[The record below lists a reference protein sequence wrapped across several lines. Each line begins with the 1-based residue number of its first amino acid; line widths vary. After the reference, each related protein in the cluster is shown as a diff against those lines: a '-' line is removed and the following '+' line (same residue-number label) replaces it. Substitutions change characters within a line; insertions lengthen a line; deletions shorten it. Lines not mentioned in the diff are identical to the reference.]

1 MANPHCKFID
11 KSPLPSCM
19 QIVTLTTDFGTK
31 DYYAAVLKGN
41 FLKEAEN
48 IQIVDISHSISTHD
62 IVEGAFFIKN
72 AYKHFPKGTIHVV
85 SIQSFNEDGNRILAF
100 EKEGFVFIGPDNGI
114 FSLIFDDINSID
126 KYQIQ
131 LESSKQDL
139 LYDVITHA
147 VGSLANGKQLQELG
161 PRLDEA
167 LVKIGLRPVVTKSNI
182 RATIIHVDHFGNV
195 IINLSKEVFEKE
207 RNGRKFLIYYKGREQ
222 IDVILDHYSD
232 VELGDVVC
240 FFNSANFLEIAINM
254 GNANELLS
262 LRKNETIQIDFLD

>member
-1 MANPHCKFID
+1 
-11 KSPLPSCM
+11 M

-41 FLKEAEN
+41 FLKQSDN

-72 AYKHFPKGTIHVV
+72 AYRHFPKGTIHVI
-85 SIQSFNEDGNRILAF
+85 SIQSFNEDGKRILAF
-100 EKEGFVFIGPDNGI
+100 EKEGFIFIGPDNGF
-114 FSLIFDDINSID
+114 FSLIFDDINRID
-126 KYQIQ
+126 KYQIR
-131 LESSKQDL
+131 LEDSDQNFLHGVLTS
-139 LYDVITHA
+139 A
-147 VGSLANGKQLQELG
+147 VGYIANGKPLQEIG
-161 PRLDEA
+161 PKLDEA
-167 LVKIGLRPVVTKSNI
+167 LVKIGLRPVITKSNI

-195 IINLSKEVFEKE
+195 IINLDKEVFEKE

-222 IDVILDHYSD
+222 IEVIHDHYSD
-232 VELGDVVC
+232 VEIGDVVC

-254 GNANELLS
+254 GNANEMLS

>member
-1 MANPHCKFID
+1 VAYPHGKFID
-11 KSPLPSCM
+11 KSPLPPCM

-41 FLKEAEN
+41 ILDQSES

-72 AYKHFPKGTIHVV
+72 AYKHFPQGTIHVA
-85 SIQSFNEDGNRILAF
+85 SIQSFNEDGKRIIVF
-100 EKEGFVFIGPDNGI
+100 EKDGYKFIGPDNGF
-114 FSLIFDDINSID
+114 FSLIFDDINMLD
-126 KYQIQ
+126 KYQIKMPDDQ
-131 LESSKQDL
+131 ESM

-147 VGSLANGKQLQELG
+147 VGYLAHDKPLNEIG
-161 PRLDEA
+161 PKLDDI

-195 IINLSKEVFEKE
+195 IINLSKDVFHKE
-207 RNGRKFLIYYKGREQ
+207 RNGRKFFIYYKGREQ
-222 IDVILDHYSD
+222 IDTICDHYSD
-232 VELGDVVC
+232 VEIGDVVC
-240 FFNSANFLEIAINM
+240 FFNSAKLLEIAINM
-254 GNANELLS
+254 GNANEMLS